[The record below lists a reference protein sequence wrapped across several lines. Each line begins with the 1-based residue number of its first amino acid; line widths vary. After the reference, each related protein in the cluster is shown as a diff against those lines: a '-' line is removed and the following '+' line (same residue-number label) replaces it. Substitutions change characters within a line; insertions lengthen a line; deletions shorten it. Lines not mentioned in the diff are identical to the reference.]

1 MESTIKSAGY
11 AYINRNRAEEEL
23 KQLQEKAEAS
33 KISFEKEYKEL
44 NKNIQYD
51 RRFKQFIKSK

>member
-1 MESTIKSAGY
+1 VESTIKSAGY

-51 RRFKQFIKSK
+51 RRFK